1 MCWRKAWPISC
12 RISGRWFQHQPVRG
26 FCNAWLGVRTA
37 WLATGSCP
45 WAEEIQ
51 WFQWHSSSMPPALPH
66 LNPTIAD
73 WITLDLHYCCLFFLM
88 ISIDIPFYG
97 VSSRFQLASTF
108 LSMTASMFLI
118 DGAGCSNFMVIK
130 DDKGRWCWLDV
141 VHRLPQGKDLLS
153 IKGLSDQKV
162 AAGLR
167 WPVTA
172 HPAENRQKFMQFDI
186 CIYYIYI
193 DILYIQYISI
203 YVLHLSLVGWL
214 EQISGTRGSFSTS
227 IVVLWDVLGRGLVAS
242 VGRGQDHRSCQKVQ
256 RGRFCDLHSAGQQ
269 LGAAGA
275 SWDVGKYSGWW
286 F

>member
-1 MCWRKAWPISC
+1 
-12 RISGRWFQHQPVRG
+12 
-26 FCNAWLGVRTA
+26 
-37 WLATGSCP
+37 
-45 WAEEIQ
+45 
-51 WFQWHSSSMPPALPH
+51 
-66 LNPTIAD
+66 
-73 WITLDLHYCCLFFLM
+73 
-88 ISIDIPFYG
+88 
-97 VSSRFQLASTF
+97 
-108 LSMTASMFLI
+108 MTASMFLI
-118 DGAGCSNFMVIK
+118 EGAGCSNFMVIK

-227 IVVLWDVLGRGLVAS
+227 IVVLWDVLGRGLVALVAS